1 MDREQA
7 RELRRRLE
15 ETLTDGKDY
24 PLGRALDLVIDS
36 HGGDQHPSPVAAA
49 NATPEANGS
58 MAKHGKHKK
67 KFHDG

>member
-15 ETLTDGKDY
+15 ETLTDGKDN
-24 PLGRALDLVIDS
+24 PLGRALDLVIES
-36 HGGDQHPSPVAAA
+36 RGGDQHPSPISTAHAAPD
-49 NATPEANGS
+49 TNGS